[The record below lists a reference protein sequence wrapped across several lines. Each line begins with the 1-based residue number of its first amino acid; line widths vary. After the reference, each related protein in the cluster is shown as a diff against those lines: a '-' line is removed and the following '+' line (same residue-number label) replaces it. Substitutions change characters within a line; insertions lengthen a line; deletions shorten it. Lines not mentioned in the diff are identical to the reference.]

1 MSANFTGVTFPYQ
14 KVAPAN
20 DAVIRR
26 AIFDDGIL
34 TGCDLSYS
42 GSTLTMTAGQLM
54 ICGRQ
59 IIHPSSQNWAVTGA
73 TSGYA
78 RLVLTID
85 VTRTSTKDTFDQVV
99 DEIQYATDANGFADL
114 TTADIN
120 ATGTRYQVAVCVV
133 SLGPGGI
140 TGIASKLDMTEG
152 GGAGGNLK
160 VIALAG
166 VAVTVTKGSKVK
178 QKVAD
183 AAGVAMFTGLETG
196 TWTVTLPAD
205 VSPPTRTV
213 DIDVD
218 YVVVIA
224 YFSATINITYPAGS
238 TCTCSDGTTTLSA
251 PDTSGTW
258 ACIVPNA
265 GTWTAAATDGVE
277 NTSESVSITTD
288 GQIAAIELSYLLWLY
303 KSGNT
308 YNAVTGGWSVA
319 EHASTGGSFD
329 SVLTLNDDS
338 MLLSTEVFG
347 GSVVYANAFTNNS
360 IDLTGVNTLKFKITG
375 IGDQISATNP
385 SGDVQNF
392 RFSLVVANARPT
404 TQSPTFTADL
414 RILATG
420 EYSVDVS
427 SISAGYVG
435 VWITTVGYI
444 KTTLTISEI
453 WGEE

>member
-1 MSANFTGVTFPYQ
+1 MSANFTGVTFPNQ
-14 KVAPAN
+14 KVTPAN

-59 IIHPSSQNWAVTGA
+59 IIHPSSQNWAVTEA

-120 ATGTRYQVAVCVV
+120 ATGTKYQVAVCVV

-224 YFSATINITYPAGS
+224 YFSATINITYPSGS

-258 ACIVPNA
+258 ACIVPNT
-265 GTWTAAATDGVE
+265 GTWTVTSTSGTETD
-277 NTSESVSITTD
+277 SKSVTITTD
-288 GQIAAIELSYLLWLY
+288 GQSISVELSYALFLF
-303 KSGNT
+303 KP
-308 YNAVTGGWSVA
+308 NAPSDIIAGEWEMPANSTVTAEAELAVNSVNNFNGGRIISVR
-319 EHASTGGSFD
+319 TKGQ
-329 SVLTLNDDS
+329 
-338 MLLSTEVFG
+338 
-347 GSVVYANAFTNNS
+347 
-360 IDLTGVNTLKFKITG
+360 IDLTEYSTLQATCKASGGSDTKLEVYSGSSVVASTA
-375 IGDQISATNP
+375 IGTDLTTVTVDISAL
-385 SGDVQNF
+385 SGLHSIGF
-392 RFSLVVANARPT
+392 GGKH
-404 TQSPTFTADL
+404 TA
-414 RILATG
+414 
-420 EYSVDVS
+420 Y
-427 SISAGYVG
+427 
-435 VWITTVGYI
+435 
-444 KTTLTISEI
+444 LTITYTATEI
-453 WGEE
+453 KLLK